1 METENIS
8 DGGGAA
14 DYGHVSFVEVVECG
28 DGFFV
33 FDAGLDGFGGE
44 GSALD
49 GYLGDAGHGLAV
61 LIGGVS
67 KVTDDEYVGIIG
79 DGEVGVYFD
88 AAAPV
93 GFGVSALGQFSSERG
108 GLDSAGP
115 EDGVSCE
122 AFGFVAAA
130 EGDAVGVDG
139 GDHDAFHDFDA
150 EFGDKFFGLG

>member
-1 METENIS
+1 MEPENIG

-14 DYGHVSFVEVVECG
+14 DDGHVSFVEIVEYG
-28 DGFFV
+28 VGLFV

-49 GYLGDAGHGLAV
+49 SYLGDAGHGLAV
-61 LIGGVS
+61 FIGGVS
-67 KVTDDEYVGIIG
+67 EIADDKYVGIIG
-79 DGEVGVYFD
+79 NGEIGVYFD
-88 AAAPV
+88 ATALV
-93 GFGVSALGQFSSERG
+93 GFGVSTLGQFSSKRG
-108 GLDSAGP
+108 GFNSTGP
-115 EDGVSCE
+115 EDGVSSK

-130 EGDAVGVDG
+130 EGDTVGIDA